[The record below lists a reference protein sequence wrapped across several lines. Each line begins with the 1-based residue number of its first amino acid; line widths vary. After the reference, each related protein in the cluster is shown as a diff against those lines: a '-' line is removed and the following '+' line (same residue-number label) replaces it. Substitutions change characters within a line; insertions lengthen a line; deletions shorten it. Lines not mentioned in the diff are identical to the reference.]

1 MKQYDVENL
10 RAIAVVGVP
19 GAGKTSFME
28 SILYVTGTTN
38 KKGRVEEKNTT
49 SDFLNEEKDHQS
61 SISTSLIPVEYNNMK
76 FNFLDTPGNRELV
89 NEVYQSLAVV
99 KGAILVV
106 DGSKGIDI
114 GTEAV
119 LADLTERNIP
129 TIIFVN
135 KMDKDNVK
143 FEEHVDKLSDILGG
157 KSVPFLWP
165 DVDGGNFNGFASV
178 IDMKLKVLDNGEVV
192 SKDIP
197 AHLTDKMEEL
207 REQIIESVAM
217 SSEELLE
224 KHFGGEELTPEEIS
238 GGLREGVISGELKPV
253 VFGSV
258 EKNIGVRDLLSMI
271 GQFMPAPND
280 LKPLVGN
287 DPKTGEE
294 KERPT
299 KDDAPFS
306 AYVFKNTI
314 DPFIGQMSLF
324 KVFSGTLNSN
334 DKVDVSNTGK
344 TIKVSNISTL
354 RGKEIIDLDVLK
366 AGDIG
371 VITKEDALFT
381 GATLTDHKDP
391 VVFDLEKIPTATI
404 YVAIHPRNKKDE
416 DKISSSLHKLNI
428 EDPSFEFKR
437 NRETSQLLLGGQG
450 MNHIGLVLE
459 KLKNM
464 YKVEVDQ
471 EAPKIVYRETIKKT
485 VEAEGRHKKQSGGS
499 GQFGV
504 VKIRFES
511 MDPNKAEFEFAEEIH
526 GGSVP
531 KGYFP
536 AVEKGL
542 IETFEKGSLAG
553 FPVIGVKATLF
564 DGSYHAVD
572 SNEISFKLA
581 ARLAYKNAL
590 PNAGATLLEP
600 IMRLEIV
607 VKDDYVGDVMGDINK
622 RRGTVAGMEPL
633 TGGRQKV
640 VAEVPE
646 VEIVSYTI
654 DLKAMTQGTGQYTRE
669 FVRWEDVPHALQAKL
684 LVELNREED

>member
-10 RAIAVVGVP
+10 RAVAVVGVP

-38 KKGRVEEKNTT
+38 KKGSVDDKSAT
-49 SDFLNEEKDHQS
+49 SDFLYEEKEHHS
-61 SISTSLIPVEYNNMK
+61 SMGTSLIPVEHDGYK
-76 FNFLDTPGNRELV
+76 YNFLDTPGNRELV
-89 NEVYQSLAVV
+89 NEVYQSLAVA

-106 DGSKGIDI
+106 DGTKGIDI
-114 GTEAV
+114 GTEVV

-143 FEEHVDKLSDILGG
+143 FEEHINKLSEILGG
-157 KSVPFLWP
+157 QSVPFLWP
-165 DVDGGNFNGFASV
+165 VVEGEDFNGFVNV
-178 IDMKLKVLDNGEVV
+178 IDQKYKVLENNKVV
-192 SKDIP
+192 EKDVPGSI
-197 AHLTDKMEEL
+197 ADKVSEL
-207 REQIIESVAM
+207 REEIIEQVAM

-224 KHFGGEELTPEEIS
+224 KHFGGEELSQEEIS
-238 GGLREGVISGELKPV
+238 GGLRDGVLSGDLKPV

-258 EKNIGVRDLLSMI
+258 TKDIGVRDLLGMI
-271 GQFMPAPND
+271 AQFMPAPND
-280 LKPLVGN
+280 LKPIKGKA
-287 DPKTGEE
+287 PKSDEE
-294 KERPT
+294 LERQT
-299 KDDAPFS
+299 TNEEPFS

-314 DPFIGQMSLF
+314 DPFVGQMSLF
-324 KVFSGTLNSN
+324 KVFSGKLHGGEKLEITNN
-334 DKVDVSNTGK
+334 GK
-344 TIKVSNISTL
+344 SIKVGHVATL
-354 RGKEIIDLDVLK
+354 RGKEIIEVDTLN

-371 VITKEDALFT
+371 VLTKEDDIFT
-381 GATLTDHKDP
+381 GATIADP
-391 VVFDLEKIPTATI
+391 KNPIVYDLQAIPTATI
-404 YVAIHPRNKKDE
+404 YVAIHPKNKKDE

-437 NRETSQLLLGGQG
+437 NRETAQLLLGGQG

-464 YKVEVDQ
+464 FKVEVDTMD
-471 EAPKIVYRETIKKT
+471 PKIVYRETIKKK

-511 MDPNKAEFEFAEEIH
+511 MNPNESEFEFTEEIH

-531 KGYFP
+531 RGYFP

-542 IETFEKGSLAG
+542 IETFQEGSLAG
-553 FPVIGVKATLF
+553 FPVIGVKATLY
-564 DGSYHAVD
+564 DGSYHPVD

-600 IMRLEIV
+600 IMRLEII

-633 TGGRQKV
+633 AGGRQKI

-646 VEIVSYTI
+646 SEIISYTI
-654 DLKAMTQGTGQYTRE
+654 DLKAMTQGTGAFTRE
-669 FVRWEDVPHALQAKL
+669 FVRWDDVPHALQEKL
-684 LVELNREED
+684 LVELNREE